1 PFDTVTPRP
10 CNSKLQVACRLTLQR
25 LDFSALLNRSKR
37 LRLTRGYGQQHRHR
51 YQQFSRLGPRYRA
64 ERATLE
70 QASCCS
76 TNPGPFF
83 SRLGLFVFRVP
94 RRSWRFPGP
103 YRRRRRGSEG
113 SLLLSIF
120 LSTQDP

>member
-10 CNSKLQVACRLTLQR
+10 CNSKLQVACRLILQR
-25 LDFSALLNRSKR
+25 LDFSALLNRSTK

-64 ERATLE
+64 ERATSE

-76 TNPGPFF
+76 TNLSPFF

-94 RRSWRFPGP
+94 LRSWRFRGP
-103 YRRRRRGSEG
+103 YQRRMRESEA
-113 SLLLSIF
+113 SL
-120 LSTQDP
+120 